1 MNFQYHQI
9 SNIRPVIAK
18 YISLVNAS
26 SAEVLWKSFSDFT
39 ELKRIE
45 RELDLVRCQRPDIK
59 KFSVEICFE
68 LSLKLKNEDLI
79 NLVLEFFDLSGYS
92 KNQNVVLKMLDQPD
106 VVKLVV
112 FLNRVNFNGL
122 VVPDN
127 YEYSRL
133 KVIARQLV
141 TMEGKR
147 ARFRGKRGRVLD
159 VT

>member
-9 SNIRPVIAK
+9 SNARPVIAK
-18 YISLVNAS
+18 YLSLVNAS
-26 SAEVLWKSFSDFT
+26 VAEILWQSFSDFT
-39 ELKRIE
+39 ELNRIE
-45 RELDLVRCQRPDIK
+45 RELNMVRCQRPDLK

-68 LSLKLKNEDLI
+68 LSLKLKNEDLV

-92 KNQNVVLKMLDQPD
+92 KNQNVVLKISDQAQ

-112 FLNRVNFNGL
+112 FLNRVNFNGF

-133 KVIARQLV
+133 KVIATQLV
-141 TMEGKR
+141 TMEEKR
-147 ARFRGKRGRVLD
+147 ARFRGKRGRLSD
-159 VT
+159 IM